1 MILMCLWIHT
11 KRHSGKLLLNKYFL
25 LYIIWIKIFPPIFFL
40 VGALYASKKYFLVKM
55 ILNLSY
61 WHWQKDIWFSFLY
74 ISKAH
79 EYFSW
84 SGIRKID
91 FCQILCIKIR
101 FHSLDFFVSILLSA
115 VFILKSKINQSN
127 LSWDLSFIHTYITLF
142 NFNYNWSLNTK

>member
-1 MILMCLWIHT
+1 MVLMCLWIHT
-11 KRHSGKLLLNKYFL
+11 KRHSGKLLSNRYF
-25 LYIIWIKIFPPIFFL
+25 LYIIWIKKNSRQIFFDWRFICL
-40 VGALYASKKYFLVKM
+40 LKIFSREND
-55 ILNLSY
+55 NLSN

-127 LSWDLSFIHTYITLF
+127 LSWDLSFIHTYI
-142 NFNYNWSLNTK
+142 K

>member
-1 MILMCLWIHT
+1 MILMYLCLWIHT
-11 KRHSGKLLLNKYFL
+11 KRHSGKLLSHIYF
-25 LYIIWIKIFPPIFFL
+25 LYIIWIKIFPPNFFL
-40 VGALYASKKYFLVKM
+40 VAAALYMLAKNTFSWKWKFVKLTLTERYL
-55 ILNLSY
+55 IFFY
-61 WHWQKDIWFSFLY
+61 T

-127 LSWDLSFIHTYITLF
+127 LSLF
-142 NFNYNWSLNTK
+142 LFSILKFF

>member
-1 MILMCLWIHT
+1 MCLWIRT
-11 KRHSGKLLLNKYFL
+11 KKHSGKLLSNSYL
-25 LYIIWIKIFPPIFFL
+25 LYIIWIKRFPAKFFFGWRFICLLKIF
-40 VGALYASKKYFLVKM
+40 SREND
-55 ILNLSY
+55 NLSN

-127 LSWDLSFIHTYITLF
+127 LSIFLF
-142 NFNYNWSLNTK
+142 SILKVFFNES

>member
-1 MILMCLWIHT
+1 MCLWIHT
-11 KRHSGKLLLNKYFL
+11 KRHSGKLLSNRYF
-25 LYIIWIKIFPPIFFL
+25 LYIIWIKRFPAKFFFDWSFICMLKIF
-40 VGALYASKKYFLVKM
+40 SREND
-55 ILNLSY
+55 NLSN

-127 LSWDLSFIHTYITLF
+127 LSIFLF
-142 NFNYNWSLNTK
+142 SILKVFFNEF